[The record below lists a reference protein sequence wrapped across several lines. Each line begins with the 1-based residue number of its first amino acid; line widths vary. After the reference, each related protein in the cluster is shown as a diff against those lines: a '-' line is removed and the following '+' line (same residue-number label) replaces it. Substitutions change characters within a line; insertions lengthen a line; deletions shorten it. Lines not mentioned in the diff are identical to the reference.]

1 MGLKKKMFN
10 RLLEKPITDITIVTY
25 ELYHNSQR
33 VYLDESNC
41 INYEDFCKLIKEK
54 LEELYKGGKN

>member
-10 RLLEKPITDITIVTY
+10 KLLEKPITDITIVTY
-25 ELYHNSQR
+25 ELYLNSQR